1 MNFGP
6 EQKQKNGI
14 VAAVKE
20 GKYLTFRL
28 ANEIYGVE
36 VMRVVE
42 ITGMVE
48 ATKVPRT
55 PQFVRGVIN
64 LRGAIL
70 PVIDMRIKFG
80 MENAAD
86 KKQTCIVVL
95 EITTVGGKAQM
106 GIVVDSVEDVL
117 DIYEKDV
124 EAAPSFGV
132 EINTEFIHGMAKTDK
147 GVIILLNID
156 KVLTTDEIA
165 GVFDAG
171 IINNNEGNEKEEKNV

>member
-6 EQKQKNGI
+6 EQKQKKDI
-14 VAAVKE
+14 EAAVKA

-36 VMRVVE
+36 VMRVME
-42 ITGMVE
+42 ITGVVE

-80 MENAAD
+80 MESAAD
-86 KKQTCIVVL
+86 KKETCIVVL
-95 EITTVGGKAQM
+95 EIVKGGGRVQM
-106 GIVVDSVEDVL
+106 GIVVDSVKDVL

-165 GVFDAG
+165 GVFDAD
-171 IINNNEGNEKEEKNV
+171 INNNKENEEEEKNV